1 MRLLAVLACLA
12 LLAGCASQWVY
23 DRPGA
28 TEAERAADAEACRRS
43 NSVPRVSR
51 PFVFSGGRIA
61 SYPFEGVDRHGY
73 DLCMEGKGYTITRN

>member
-28 TEAERAADAEACRRS
+28 TEAEREADAEACRRS

-51 PFVFSGGRIA
+51 PFIFSGGRIV

-73 DLCMEGKGYTITRN
+73 DLCMEAKGYTITRN

>member
-1 MRLLAVLACLA
+1 MRLLAVLAGLV
-12 LLAGCASQWVY
+12 LAGCARQVVY

-28 TEAERAADAEACRRS
+28 TEAKRAADAEACRGS

-51 PFVFSGGRIA
+51 PFVFSGGRIV
-61 SYPFEGVDRHGY
+61 SYPFEGLDRHGY